1 VLERVDRMQ
10 LAVRDR
16 SRAAGTFAR
25 LLGAEVAREADS
37 EYLNARRTILALGE
51 SELEL
56 CEPLGPGPAR
66 EFIDRWGEGLLAAG
80 FATSRL
86 AELARH
92 FDATGVRYA
101 RDGAQLCLPGS
112 STAGMPMVISP
123 LVARPRVGQVSFLYE
138 ATNALEGDW
147 RQAAELYTRLFRL
160 DPGKFSPI
168 GSERFGY
175 QGSLLLFDPP
185 VRLDRIELAQT
196 FPDQPGAMRRFVERR
211 GGDALYM
218 CFVEAHDFD
227 GLKTRLLEGGARVI
241 PRGSNVAAEREG
253 AWVHPKS
260 LHGLLLGI
268 SRESLAWLWSGRPG
282 LVRPLQAESR

>member
-1 VLERVDRMQ
+1 MLERVDRMQ

-16 SRAAGTFAR
+16 ARAAGTFAR

-37 EYLNARRTILALGE
+37 AYLNARRTVLALGE

-56 CEPLGPGPAR
+56 CQPLGAGPVQA
-66 EFIDRWGEGLLAAG
+66 FIDRWGEGLLAAG

-86 AELARH
+86 AELGRH
-92 FDATGVRYA
+92 LDASGVRYA
-101 RDGAQLCLPGS
+101 RDGEQLCLPAS

-123 LVARPRVGQVSFLYE
+123 LAARPRVGPVSFLYE
-138 ATNALEGDW
+138 ATNALASDW

-160 DPGKFSPI
+160 DPRRFSPI

-175 QGSLLLFDPP
+175 EGTLLLFDPP
-185 VRLDRIELAQT
+185 ARLDRIELAQT
-196 FPDQPGAMRRFVERR
+196 FAHQPGAMRRFVERR

-218 CFVEAHDFD
+218 CFLETHDFD
-227 GLKTRLLEGGARVI
+227 GLKQRLLEGGAHVI
-241 PRGSNVAAEREG
+241 PRGSDVAAERDG

-268 SRESLAWLWSGRPG
+268 SRETLGWLWSGRPE
-282 LVRPLQAESR
+282 LVRPLQAGHR